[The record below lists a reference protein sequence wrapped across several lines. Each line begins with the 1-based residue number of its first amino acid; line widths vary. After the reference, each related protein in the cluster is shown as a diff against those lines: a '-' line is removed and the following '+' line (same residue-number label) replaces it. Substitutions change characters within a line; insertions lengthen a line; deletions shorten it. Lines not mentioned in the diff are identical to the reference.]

1 MNFQSIYL
9 TKKELRRFLEIANGD
24 TTAKNTPD
32 EDALFRNGLITE
44 TMLVFVN
51 IENKTSDIDMRAVI
65 PTDDGK
71 EYFAWYKNER
81 EKKQKDT
88 WHFWLGISIS
98 VAGIVISV
106 LLAMH

>member
-71 EYFAWYKNER
+71 EYS
-81 EKKQKDT
+81 Q
-88 WHFWLGISIS
+88 LPPSS
-98 VAGIVISV
+98 P
-106 LLAMH
+106 